1 MTRAS
6 KLALPILL
14 LVGASCCFAS
24 EESPLV
30 FSSFSIEA
38 TNGLRS
44 VRLQGRGGDNEIIE
58 LGIHAFGK
66 YYELT
71 RQQIDRLS
79 AVKINGVQ
87 ISSDGGFS
95 NDGGEK
101 IIVMLSTG
109 YVAGVVD
116 KKYILISELGNLEVL
131 DSIE

>member
-44 VRLQGRGGDNEIIE
+44 VRLQGRGATMRSLNLVSMRSENTMSLLDN
-58 LGIHAFGK
+58 
-66 YYELT
+66 
-71 RQQIDRLS
+71 R
-79 AVKINGVQ
+79 
-87 ISSDGGFS
+87 
-95 NDGGEK
+95 
-101 IIVMLSTG
+101 
-109 YVAGVVD
+109 
-116 KKYILISELGNLEVL
+116 
-131 DSIE
+131 